1 MRNST
6 EIQVWML
13 RNGHTVESIRRD
25 LGYKNH
31 TSVSLT
37 IAGGRN
43 SKLVLDYLLDK
54 GCPAKHLGL
63 HKRMEKAA

>member
-13 RNGHTVESIRRD
+13 RNGHTVESIRKE

-31 TSVSLT
+31 TPVSLT
-37 IAGGRN
+37 IAGDRN

-54 GCPAKHLGL
+54 GCPAKHLGIQR
-63 HKRMEKAA
+63 RMDKAA